1 MNTTMQSSNT
11 TNEEVKNNKLAK
23 AKPVENTFT
32 CDKCSFFCDKNSK
45 LLAHCKTQKHI
56 NNTTATETAPVTATK
71 PATDKPV
78 TCKPVTTTTHVTAT
92 NKPLSKAE
100 VNQVINSDLFEFKED
115 DDDQDEIDMGPI
127 KVPSVCICGK
137 TLRSLA
143 TVYAHKQLCEP
154 IKIKEMLEAA
164 QAKIAQ
170 QAIEMEHVFEQT
182 EEEKEIIKLNK
193 KIKQLQ
199 SLING
204 QNEQIIELI
213 KIAAKDPSASEH
225 IAKLQIFL
233 QEQCKEVVQL
243 KEFLMSLIKKITSEA
258 CIIST
263 GSTSTMPQQK

>member
-1 MNTTMQSSNT
+1 MQTTQTSINTNIA
-11 TNEEVKNNKLAK
+11 TNEEVKNNKVAK
-23 AKPVENTFT
+23 AKPAENTFT
-32 CDKCSFFCDKNSK
+32 CDKCNFFCDKNSK

-56 NNTTATETAPVTATK
+56 NNTAVNTSDQATATAKPVTAT
-71 PATDKPV
+71 ATAKPV
-78 TCKPVTTTTHVTAT
+78 TCKPVA
-92 NKPLSKAE
+92 SKAE
-100 VNQVINSDLFEFKED
+100 VNQVINSDLFAFKEED
-115 DDDQDEIDMGPI
+115 DGDDEIDMGPI

-154 IKIKEMLEAA
+154 VKIKEMLEAA